1 MDLTRQQ
8 RRALL
13 GMCIEVARS
22 DGSVNSSEYE
32 GLLELLGRLSNG
44 AVGYSEIETW
54 IHKGAPAMD
63 VRLPEAAVKLFLR
76 EAVAIARAD
85 GRVQEV
91 EIATIK
97 ELVTRYFDMGEVA
110 ST

>member
-22 DGSVNSSEYE
+22 DGSVNTSEYE

-54 IHKGAPAMD
+54 ILKGPPAVE
-63 VRLPEAAVKLFLR
+63 VRLPESAVKLFLR
-76 EAVAIARAD
+76 EAVAIARVD
-85 GRVQEV
+85 GKVQEV

-97 ELVTRYFDMGEVA
+97 DLISRYFDMGEVA
-110 ST
+110 

>member
-1 MDLTRQQ
+1 MDLTRPQ

-22 DGSVNSSEYE
+22 DGSVNTSEYE
-32 GLLELLGRLSNG
+32 QLLELLGRLANG
-44 AVGYSEIETW
+44 AVGYSEIESW
-54 IHKGAPAMD
+54 IQKGPPAVD
-63 VRLPEAAVKLFLR
+63 VRMPESAVKLFLR

-85 GRVQEV
+85 GKVQEV

-97 ELVTRYFDMGEVA
+97 DLVARYFDMGEVA
-110 ST
+110 

>member
-1 MDLTRQQ
+1 MELTRQQ

-22 DGSVNSSEYE
+22 DGSVNTSEYE
-32 GLLELLGRLSNG
+32 QLLELLGRLSNG

-54 IHKGAPAMD
+54 IQKGPPS
-63 VRLPEAAVKLFLR
+63 VEIRLPETAVKLFLR

-85 GRVQEV
+85 GKVQEV

-97 ELVTRYFDMGEVA
+97 DLVTRYFDMGEVA
-110 ST
+110 